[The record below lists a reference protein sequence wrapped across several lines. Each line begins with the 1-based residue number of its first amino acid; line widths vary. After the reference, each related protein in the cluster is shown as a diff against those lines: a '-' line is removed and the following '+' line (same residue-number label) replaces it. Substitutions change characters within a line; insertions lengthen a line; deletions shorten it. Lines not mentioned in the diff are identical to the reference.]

1 MLNILRFPDFPIY
14 FTGLLLTQ
22 GNQGIFK
29 LLENLRETQG
39 IFKYRKSKG
48 NSGKF

>member
-22 GNQGIFK
+22 GKSGNFQASRESQGD
-29 LLENLRETQG
+29 
-39 IFKYRKSKG
+39 SG
-48 NSGKF
+48 NFQI